1 MLPCFLA
8 LACEWRDAAD
18 RLRSHG
24 LPEGHPL
31 LGVWREAAWCH
42 VLFAR
47 GLHAA
52 AAARLR
58 VVVRDVTGVFPPAG
72 EGVADMF
79 SRLRGVASARHPEV
93 FVLPTAA

>member
-1 MLPCFLA
+1 MLPFFLA
-8 LACEWRDAAD
+8 VAREWRGVAD
-18 RLRSHG
+18 RLRARG
-24 LPEGHPL
+24 VPAGDPL

-58 VVVRDVTGVFPPAG
+58 VVVRDVTGVFPPPG
-72 EGVADMF
+72 EDVPDMF